1 MIAGFILLALAAYF
15 WFVLAKD
22 ESEEASRGFVKIIK
36 GVFGVKGYQIMAKI
50 LAVFMLVAS
59 ISEFYKYFTS

>member
-36 GVFGVKGYQIMAKI
+36 GVLGVKGYQIMAKV
-50 LAVFMLVAS
+50 LAVFILAAS
-59 ISEFYKYFTS
+59 ISEFYKYFTT